1 MLHKLNF
8 KIKITIC
15 LQKKF
20 RKVSLKRKTNEE
32 NKQTNKRN
40 KQQTTSKNNKKE

>member
-8 KIKITIC
+8 KVKITIS
-15 LQKKF
+15 LHKNS
-20 RKVSLKRKTNEE
+20 RKVRLKRKTDQE

-40 KQQTTSKNNKKE
+40 KQQTTSKNNEK

>member
-8 KIKITIC
+8 KVKITIS
-15 LQKKF
+15 LYKNS
-20 RKVSLKRKTNEE
+20 RKVRLKRKTYQE

-40 KQQTTSKNNKKE
+40 KQQTTSKNNEK